1 MIGVYSL
8 IIVLLLLVSLCHSD
22 DTSTLIN
29 NNNNNDSNLTS
40 NESSS
45 SISGIDD
52 SSIDSYSIDG
62 SDNSNSSSISTSQTV
77 GEEENT
83 NNPFVAMLGDT
94 LYKWNNL
101 ERSEIVLESTVDL
114 LAKKKVIGIYYS
126 ASWYVI
132 VSIDLSICIYM
143 QLRILYNLYGDT
155 LFKCWLIPLY
165 IYLSSAIYEL
175 IHRFTYESIYL
186 SIDLSPYAYIYVG
199 VHPVSNSHHY

>member
-22 DTSTLIN
+22 DTNTLIN

-40 NESSS
+40 NESIS

-52 SSIDSYSIDG
+52 SSIDSYTIDDSG
-62 SDNSNSSSISTSQTV
+62 SSNSSSINTSQTV

-132 VSIDLSICIYM
+132 VSS
-143 QLRILYNLYGDT
+143 
-155 LFKCWLIPLY
+155 
-165 IYLSSAIYEL
+165 
-175 IHRFTYESIYL
+175 
-186 SIDLSPYAYIYVG
+186 
-199 VHPVSNSHHY
+199 

>member
-22 DTSTLIN
+22 DTNTLIN

-52 SSIDSYSIDG
+52 SSIDSYSIDDSG
-62 SDNSNSSSISTSQTV
+62 SSNSSSINTSQTV

-83 NNPFVAMLGDT
+83 TNPFVAMLGDT

-132 VSIDLSICIYM
+132 VSS
-143 QLRILYNLYGDT
+143 
-155 LFKCWLIPLY
+155 
-165 IYLSSAIYEL
+165 
-175 IHRFTYESIYL
+175 
-186 SIDLSPYAYIYVG
+186 
-199 VHPVSNSHHY
+199 